1 MKLITQTKLTL
12 NFIYYMFYVWY
23 CLLVAIFGY
32 ILKPFELD
40 PALWD
45 LLWIGKQGIQTIVIL
60 YVLASVPGALYGFKK
75 KMASVSKIENETL
88 RAQTYTNWAAMR
100 MMLIGLG
107 GVFGIVAFYML
118 NDQSMLWCA
127 GISILA
133 LFFCKPTEKK
143 IFMEMNDI
151 REDDPRMGDFM

>member
-1 MKLITQTKLTL
+1 MTQIAQIRRTL
-12 NFIYYMFYVWY
+12 NFIYYMFYIWY
-23 CLLVAIFGY
+23 CVLIAVFGF
-32 ILKPFELD
+32 ILKPFTLD

-45 LLWIGKQGIQTIVIL
+45 LLWIGKQGIQTIIIL

-75 KMASVSKIENETL
+75 KMEKVSKIENEKI
-88 RAQTYTNWAAMR
+88 RAQEYVNWAAIR

-118 NDQSMLWCA
+118 ADQSMLWCA

-133 LFFCKPTEKK
+133 QFFCKPTDKK